1 MPQPFTD
8 LKSHARRL
16 GAAIALL
23 ALTACATPV
32 STPNV
37 FETYLPIITQL
48 GVYRLDINQGNF
60 LSQDMVDR
68 LKVGQTRQQVRL
80 ALGTPL
86 VMTVFREN
94 RWDYVYQFSQR
105 GRVQEQRLFT
115 VYFTDDLLARWE
127 GDEMP
132 QSAQELNRLAAQR
145 SLPEDPFGQDAG
157 FVGKIIDWFRR
168 IGDPSAPPTP

>member
-1 MPQPFTD
+1 MLHPVHHF
-8 LKSHARRL
+8 LHRLRRL
-16 GAAIALL
+16 GIVMAML
-23 ALTACATPV
+23 ALTGCASSPTSLSPL
-32 STPNV
+32 
-37 FETYLPIITQL
+37 ETYLPLISQW

-60 LSQDMVDR
+60 LSEDMVDR

-105 GRVQEQRLFT
+105 GRVREQRLFT

-132 QSAQELNRLAAQR
+132 KSTQDLNRLAAER
-145 SLPEDPFGQDAG
+145 SLPEDPYGQDAG
-157 FVGKIIDWFRR
+157 IVGKIIDFFRR
-168 IGDPSAPPTP
+168 IGDPTAPPTP

>member
-1 MPQPFTD
+1 MQQFFDNLQT
-8 LKSHARRL
+8 HARRL
-16 GAAIALL
+16 GAALALL
-23 ALTACATPV
+23 VLTACATP
-32 STPNV
+32 STTPNM
-37 FETYLPIITQL
+37 FETYLPIITQF

-105 GRVQEQRLFT
+105 GRVQEHRLFT

-132 QSAQELNRLAAQR
+132 RSAQELNRLAAER